1 MKNLL
6 LLLLKGVGMGIA
18 NVIPGVSGGTIAL
31 ITGIFERLINSI
43 KSFNF
48 KALKLIFTGRFK
60 EFAIHTDLAF
70 LVTVFAG
77 VAVAIISIAKLFAF
91 LFEHYP
97 VYIWS
102 FFFGLIL
109 ASVFFVGKTISKW
122 NFSIIFVFLLGTTIA
137 ITLSLIT
144 PASENDNVLYLFICG
159 IVAACSMI
167 LPGVSGSF
175 VLVLMGNYEL
185 VMINAVNDMSLRIL
199 LPVLFGAGIGLIA
212 FSYILAWIFKKFR
225 DHTIAIL
232 TGFIFGS
239 LGIIW
244 PWKNTLYKL
253 NETGEFLLN
262 RSGEKIVAGYHW
274 FFPQTFSSEV
284 IIAILF
290 ILIGIVTIWITES
303 LAGKGQKK

>member
-1 MKNLL
+1 
-6 LLLLKGVGMGIA
+6 MGIA